1 MSGAARMI
9 RNIMTLGIWTLVSRG
24 AGLARDLMMANYLGA
39 GAVADAFN
47 VAFSLPNM
55 FRRFFAEGAFNQAFV
70 PIYAKKLEAG
80 EDAEGFAQDAFAGLS
95 AILLALVLIVQV
107 FSHFWL
113 HDTLGPGLGGGGGGP
128 RGVLPPSGGGAVL
141 WSTDIYETLA
151 AWFLRLSREHR
162 GFAFKTDLTSVIQDI
177 FQTEAA

>member
-55 FRRFFAEGAFNQAFV
+55 FRRFFAEGARSDAMEHEARRQ
-70 PIYAKKLEAG
+70 PDPELEGALLRTG
-80 EDAEGFAQDAFAGLS
+80 NLVDA
-95 AILLALVLIVQV
+95 
-107 FSHFWL
+107 
-113 HDTLGPGLGGGGGGP
+113 LGGDVDIRDGGLGRRP
-128 RGVLPPSGGGAVL
+128 
-141 WSTDIYETLA
+141 
-151 AWFLRLSREHR
+151 
-162 GFAFKTDLTSVIQDI
+162 
-177 FQTEAA
+177 